1 MSIKSLLQLI
11 LFLLIILI
19 IGGIYYLYFY
29 SDTKQANLITIE
41 DKSIINENLKKKNL
55 SEDGILE
62 DRELINNQDLNVNKE
77 IKEDKKKIID
87 KNIDQKK
94 SETESLNNDSE
105 VSKKNNKNDSLK
117 DIKNLTKEIEYITT
131 NRNNDVF
138 KIFAKYGKTNLE
150 DTNILDLEQVKG
162 TFSSKDRSDIQIS
175 SDNASYNYNNQ
186 DSNFYSNVII
196 KYDNRIITCDNLDL
210 IINDNIAIAY
220 NNVVVKD
227 EKSIMKAQM
236 ITLNTLDK
244 SISINSKDKI
254 KIFSN

>member
-87 KNIDQKK
+87 KNVDQKK

-105 VSKKNNKNDSLK
+105 DSKKNNKNDSLK
-117 DIKNLTKEIEYITT
+117 EIKNLTKEIEYITT

-162 TFSSKDRSDIQIS
+162 TFSSKGRSDIKIS